1 MVNAALVLAITIIS
15 FYKMKTSHTVILKQ
29 WTYILC
35 LKTKMD
41 IISTKLGRE
50 NLQKDSWD
58 TEIRGLPLETGLGMG
73 SVLYTLY
80 FQEWLDL

>member
-1 MVNAALVLAITIIS
+1 
-15 FYKMKTSHTVILKQ
+15 
-29 WTYILC
+29 
-35 LKTKMD
+35 MD